1 MSGMASSGSVVPSLY
16 ASSVPEDPF
25 QQVGRARRRVGADA
39 GLLGTQLLEEGAL
52 GVGDDVAAE
61 VGLQVA
67 DEGDLVIAAGEAVEG
82 LDGAGVGERVVDD
95 RAHLLGERL
104 RGLVLEVAGGGVLGA

>member
-1 MSGMASSGSVVPSLY
+1 MSGMGSSGSGVPLLY

-39 GLLGTQLLEEGAL
+39 GLLGTQLVEEGAL
-52 GVGDDVAAE
+52 GIGDDVAAQ

-67 DEGDLVIAAGEAVEG
+67 DEGELVVAAGEAVEG
-82 LDGAGVGERVVDD
+82 LDGTGVGQRAVDD
-95 RAHLLGERL
+95 RAHLLGQRL
-104 RGLVLEVAGGGVLGA
+104 RGLALQVAGG

>member
-1 MSGMASSGSVVPSLY
+1 MSGMAPSGSVVPPLY

-39 GLLGTQLLEEGAL
+39 GLLSTQLVEEGAL
-52 GVGDDVAAE
+52 GVGDDVAAQ

-67 DEGDLVIAAGEAVEG
+67 DEGELVVAAGEAVES
-82 LDGAGVGERVVDD
+82 LEGAGVGERAVDD
-95 RAHLLGERL
+95 RAHHFGQGL
-104 RGLVLEVAGGGVLGA
+104 RG